1 MENKTYLVDLTP
13 IGNYF
18 FGSEN
23 TFSSTDKATID
34 TSITNYLV
42 RSRMYPQQTTLLG
55 LMRYVLLIK
64 EGKLNKPVEE
74 KNALIGSKSFQGAD
88 VGSPEKWGIINSI
101 SPLFLKNGDHNY
113 KIAGQDYQFYKDK
126 NDQENLVVLNSL
138 NEPNNTFS
146 FNENAHRAFTN
157 YDPKHYAELLWKA
170 DTEEECLRPDDIFV
184 ESFQVGIKKS
194 FTVKSDNDA
203 FYKQFFFRLTA
214 GFSFAFYLNIDG
226 DIKDALKAVVV
237 PSGADQSLFRVTFKE
252 EESIFNEPETP
263 EGPVKITLLS
273 DAFLTSDVLDTCE
286 LAISGN
292 VDFRYIKTNTG
303 TKRYYNIS
311 KSNEDMQKSAKL
323 NLVERGS
330 VFYFDDP
337 SAFIEALTAPVAYRN
352 IGFNQYKIESVTL

>member
-1 MENKTYLVDLTP
+1 MENKTYLVELTP

-23 TFSSTDKATID
+23 TFSSTDKATND
-34 TSITNYLV
+34 ASITNYLV

-64 EGKLNKPVEE
+64 EGKLDKPVEE
-74 KNALIGSKSFQGAD
+74 KNVLIGSKSFQGTA

-101 SPLFLKNGDHNY
+101 SPLFLKNGNHNY
-113 KIAGQDYQFYKDK
+113 KIAGQDYQYYKNQK
-126 NDQENLVVLNSL
+126 KQVVLNSQ

-146 FNENAHRAFTN
+146 FNINAHRHFTN
-157 YDPKHYAELLWKA
+157 HDPKQYAELLWKA
-170 DTEEECLRPDDIFV
+170 DSEIECLKPADIFV

-194 FTVKSDNDA
+194 FTGKSDNDA
-203 FYKQFFFRLTA
+203 FYKQFFFRLIA
-214 GFSFAFYLNIDG
+214 GFSFAFYINVDS
-226 DIKDALKAVVV
+226 DIKDALQAVVV

-252 EESIFNEPETP
+252 EESIFIEQKTP

-273 DAFLTSDVLDTCE
+273 DAFLTSDVLDACE
-286 LAISGN
+286 LAISGS

-311 KSNEDMQKSAKL
+311 KSDEDMQKSEKL

-330 VFYFDDP
+330 VFYSNDP
-337 SAFIEALTAPVAYRN
+337 SVLIAALTAPVAYRN
-352 IGFNQYKIESVTL
+352 TGFNQYKIELVTL